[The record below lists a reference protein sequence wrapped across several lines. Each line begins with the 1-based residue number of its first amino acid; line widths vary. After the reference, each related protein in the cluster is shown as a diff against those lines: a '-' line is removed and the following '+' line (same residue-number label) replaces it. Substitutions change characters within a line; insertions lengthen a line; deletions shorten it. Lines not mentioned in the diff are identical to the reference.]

1 MSWNKT
7 AIKIVTSL
15 PIKTYC
21 GISVIAPHTL
31 NSGAGRRCVVN
42 MTLRPPYPWKL
53 GGPQSPSGLYVG
65 TQNLFLLPGFDSRVV

>member
-15 PIKTYC
+15 PRKAYC
-21 GISVIAPHTL
+21 KISVIAPHTL

-42 MTLRPPYPWKL
+42 MTLRPPYHWKL
-53 GGPQSPSGLYVG
+53 GGLQSPSGLYAEE
-65 TQNLFLLPGFDSRVV
+65 QNFFPLPGI